1 MTLRTDGK
9 TVITRD
15 VSIDRRAFIRNA
27 ALGAASLAIPR
38 RALAAPREGQRREE
52 NTVYVNPASG
62 SDANPGSRAAPL
74 RTLPE
79 AARRVGRSEGSGP
92 LTVILAE
99 GIHAVGETALFR
111 PERHSFSSANR
122 LTVRAE
128 VLPDDPEWHYG
139 RMPTLIHTMPLQST
153 WNGRPDPLGGAADGM
168 LIDTSH
174 VTVQG
179 LRILGMPVV
188 ESPRAGMIRRLYAV
202 SRLRESL
209 NDLVIKQCLFAGDE
223 VIAPNHVGIIAR
235 GNGLVVDH
243 CVFRGLKISAVYWS
257 GGSTGHAMRHCV
269 NTGLYGSA
277 VWTAGIADDF
287 DYRNNVVANCNYAWT
302 HQDASSARADASGGR
317 AAATQPRARSHYRV
331 VNSFFANNRRL
342 AGSGTGARLEYQD
355 IDPSFLELVG
365 TQVTDGPVRLEMDAS
380 KREYLHPVAGSD
392 AAQLGAGLF
401 TR

>member
-1 MTLRTDGK
+1 MILQTPGD
-9 TVITRD
+9 TVITQD
-15 VSIDRRAFIRNA
+15 MSMDRRDFIRNA
-27 ALGAASLAIPR
+27 AVGAASLAIPR
-38 RALAAPREGQRREE
+38 RSLASSRERQLREE
-52 NTVYVNPASG
+52 NTIHVNPASG
-62 SDANPGSRAAPL
+62 SDANPGSRVAPL

-79 AARRVGRSEGSGP
+79 AARRVSRSDASGP

-99 GIHAVGETALFR
+99 GIHVVGETALFR
-111 PERHSFSSANR
+111 PERRSFSSADR

-139 RMPTLIHTMPLQST
+139 RMPTLIHTMPLQAT

-188 ESPRAGMIRRLYAV
+188 ESPRAGLIQRLYAV

-209 NDLVIKQCLFAGDE
+209 NDLVITQCLFVGDE

-269 NTGLYGSA
+269 NEGLYGSA

-302 HQDASSARADASGGR
+302 HQDASSARADAGGGR
-317 AAATQPRARSHYRV
+317 AAATQQRARSRYRV
-331 VNSFFANNRRL
+331 VRSYFANNRRL
-342 AGSGTGARLEYQD
+342 TGSGTGARLEYQD

-365 TQVTDGPVRLEMDAS
+365 TQVTDAAVRLEMDAA

-401 TR
+401 TG